1 MITDERGGRQ
11 IWVVMRSSILAHPGE
26 PFFSE
31 ARLPSQ
37 IGPIPV
43 WLAQKARLTA
53 QAVKKLKNDKKYPDE
68 KGPSR

>member
-1 MITDERGGRQ
+1 MITDERGDVQ
-11 IWVVMRSSILAHPGE
+11 IWVVTRSSILAHPGE

-31 ARLPSQ
+31 ARLLSQ

-53 QAVKKLKNDKKYPDE
+53 QAVKNSKTTKSIRMKKE
-68 KGPSR
+68 